1 MLALDLP
8 DGALGG
14 VLAWYSIIHIPQER
28 LPETFAEF
36 CRVLAPG
43 GLVQLAFQPGNEFR
57 HLTEALGHPVSLDF
71 HRRQPDRVAGLL
83 EQAGLVVRARLPREP
98 DGDGDFPEKTQ
109 QAFLLAGESRHRPT
123 DTRHATWSG
132 SRLAPCLPRA

>member
-1 MLALDLP
+1 
-8 DGALGG
+8 
-14 VLAWYSIIHIPQER
+14 
-28 LPETFAEF
+28 
-36 CRVLAPG
+36 
-43 GLVQLAFQPGNEFR
+43 VQLAFQAGDEFR

-123 DTRHATWSG
+123 DPP
-132 SRLAPCLPRA
+132 APCRVTQRGQAAGWRPACRAPDRQRPQEGRRHRGPAA

>member
-43 GLVQLAFQPGNEFR
+43 GSGAAGVPGR
-57 HLTEALGHPVSLDF
+57 RRVSA
-71 HRRQPDRVAGLL
+71 PDRGTRSPGLAGLSPAA
-83 EQAGLVVRARLPREP
+83 AGPCRRA
-98 DGDGDFPEKTQ
+98 
-109 QAFLLAGESRHRPT
+109 AGTGR
-123 DTRHATWSG
+123 AG
-132 SRLAPCLPRA
+132 GPCPAAA